1 MTVDSILEKIQYNYD
16 DIDNDFNEYTYLTSR
31 EYNVLINEYKNN
43 NNIKAYNFLYANS
56 FVIYKSIYYKRY
68 HNSMYGLK
76 TKDSYNE
83 EDVLQ
88 DFIFCFLHVLNKY
101 QDIGEASSYSSYVSY
116 HYRYYLTELIRNKY
130 FQVLKVPQKESR
142 KQETRVYKYELFEDT
157 QLIEEELN
165 IIDNMYMESKYKELI
180 NEMNNMINK
189 KKFNEKDLDM
199 FKMFY
204 GISYDKEY
212 KLKEISEK
220 YNISINTV
228 YYRITKVSTVC
239 KSSIKF
245 KEAYNDYLKR

>member
-157 QLIEEELN
+157 QLIEEES
-165 IIDNMYMESKYKELI
+165 IIEEWESQE
-180 NEMNNMINK
+180 
-189 KKFNEKDLDM
+189 DLKNHSNSAH
-199 FKMFY
+199 FTR
-204 GISYDKEY
+204 IVP
-212 KLKEISEK
+212 KLGEFTSKPMEIS
-220 YNISINTV
+220 V
-228 YYRITKVSTVC
+228 YKKLI
-239 KSSIKF
+239 
-245 KEAYNDYLKR
+245 